1 MVSCTLQFQHENGGP
16 GAKVVGEFSDSD
28 LDQLRAFSAQM
39 ERVEASALVSRG
51 FSGITNMKWG
61 AGSGM
66 DFTAGEYSNA
76 ELYELLHVLRPV
88 MLERER
94 TSFYKALALLSRR
107 FADKGFSEYV
117 AYLRH
122 VFEEGVLSGY
132 MQIEVNGQKLLH
144 HSVLKLWLNGV
155 QYHTDE
161 EKAEAWRH
169 LESALSESNARALT
183 IELIHS
189 RVKVL
194 LLFNTIVGI
203 VLSQA

>member
-16 GAKVVGEFSDSD
+16 GAKLVGEFSDSD
-28 LDQLRAFSAQM
+28 LDQLRAFSNQM
-39 ERVEASALVSRG
+39 ERVEESSMVSRG
-51 FSGITNMKWG
+51 FSGITNMKWD
-61 AGSGM
+61 ARSGM
-66 DFTAGEYSNA
+66 EFIASECSNA

-94 TSFYKALALLSRR
+94 TSFYKALALLGRR
-107 FADKGFSEYV
+107 FADKGFSQY
-117 AYLRH
+117 ATYLRH

-132 MQIEVNGQKLLH
+132 MQIELNGQKLLH

-161 EKAEAWRH
+161 EKAKAWRRV
-169 LESALSESNARALT
+169 ESALNESNARALT